1 MSFQKGNQHGKKSK
15 RGKDVLKKELKEK
28 LKEHVDKV
36 IDSLDIDSYTENQK
50 LKYLSSVLPYLIPKQ
65 KAVAIDNF
73 QEDLPL
79 FIDNPPQ
86 VVVFKNEK
94 EKKEWDEASDE
105 EKQRLVKP
113 YTFKDGLD
121 ILFDEN

>member
-1 MSFQKGNQHGKKSK
+1 M
-15 RGKDVLKKELKEK
+15 
-28 LKEHVDKV
+28 
-36 IDSLDIDSYTENQK
+36 
-50 LKYLSSVLPYLIPKQ
+50 
-65 KAVAIDNF
+65 
-73 QEDLPL
+73 PL